1 MACVD
6 SHRIRQLFRNILENA
21 IAASPMPARMDAE
34 LRTVSSAGRRLLQC
48 VISDHGEGMSQET
61 LTRVFEPFYTTKQ
74 SGTGLGMA
82 ICKRIVDAHDGTI
95 QATSKPHQ
103 GTSITIRLPL

>member
-1 MACVD
+1 M
-6 SHRIRQLFRNILENA
+6 LE
-21 IAASPMPARMDAE
+21 
-34 LRTVSSAGRRLLQC
+34 C

-82 ICKRIVDAHDGTI
+82 ICKRIIDAHEGTI
-95 QATSKPHQ
+95 QATSVPNQ
-103 GTSITIRLPL
+103 GTSITIRLPV